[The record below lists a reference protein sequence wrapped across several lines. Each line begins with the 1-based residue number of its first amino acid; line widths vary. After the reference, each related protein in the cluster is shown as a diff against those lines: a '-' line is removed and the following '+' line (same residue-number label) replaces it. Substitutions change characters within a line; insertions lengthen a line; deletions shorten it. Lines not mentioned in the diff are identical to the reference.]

1 LVFAGVTQ
9 DPSGFFTFKQE
20 LVDVD
25 PIAQAIQTG
34 ETTRQL
40 ESLSNFFL
48 PQLNVPTVSADL
60 FARVRDN
67 LSQTFS
73 EFRDIFQLQ
82 ATQLVGL
89 GQASIDISGALSEQV
104 AIREEQKARIEEQL
118 RNQQI
123 AINAISEGQA
133 GSVTGFDP
141 IAFFTENPLIG
152 GIGIGGLAVG
162 AIVLL
167 LLLRR

>member
-25 PIAQAIQTG
+25 PIAQAIQSG

-73 EFRDIFQLQ
+73 EIRDVIKLQ
-82 ATQLVGL
+82 STQLIGL
-89 GQASIDISGALSEQV
+89 GEAAVDISGALSEQV
-104 AIREEQKARIEEQL
+104 AIREEQKARIEEQI

-123 AINAISEGQA
+123 AINAIAEGQA
-133 GSVTGFDP
+133 GPLTGFDP
-141 IAFFTENPLIG
+141 IAFFTDNPILA
-152 GIGIGGLAVG
+152 GISIGGLAVG

-167 LLLRR
+167 LVLR